1 MDGWMLV
8 YCICCVDV
16 DIDVPCSFPIRRHQS
31 MFINTINMVQAR
43 DAFSQCLPT
52 AFTLHSN

>member
-8 YCICCVDV
+8 DCICCVDV

-43 DAFSQCLPT
+43 DAFSQ
-52 AFTLHSN
+52 FN